1 VITTLVILPPL
12 TMRWARRLDLLETE
26 KAW

>member
-12 TMRWARRLDLLETE
+12 TSWWARRLDLLEET
-26 KAW
+26 AW